1 MTSTL
6 FKKQDQ
12 YFCSNCMM
20 RQPRVQASCFW
31 CGNMF
36 SNYENM
42 LIQDVN
48 DNARALLNIDPITDK
63 NKFAKEEPDII
74 IGGRWYETPVEEVGP
89 PLIDEETWNKL
100 VSIVRRKE
108 DESDIHRRD

>member
-12 YFCSNCMM
+12 YYCSNCMM
-20 RQPRVQASCFW
+20 RQPRVQANCFW
-31 CGNMF
+31 CGDMF

-48 DNARALLNIDPITDK
+48 DNARALLDIDPETGRDRHAPNETFRGQRLKISPIDDSS
-63 NKFAKEEPDII
+63 FISEEQIEQLMKVI
-74 IGGRWYETPVEEVGP
+74 NNEGNIR
-89 PLIDEETWNKL
+89 
-100 VSIVRRKE
+100 
-108 DESDIHRRD
+108 